1 MSYPLPKNEQAR
13 LEALRR
19 YNILDTKPEQPYD
32 NIVRL
37 ASKLCGAPIALVS
50 LISNDRQWFKAK
62 VGLGLD
68 ETPRELAFCTHA
80 ILDNKTM
87 VVEDATMDPRFCG
100 NPYVQSGPGIRF
112 YAGAPLTDS
121 EGHNLGTLCV
131 IDSVP
136 RSLSPEQQ
144 EALESLRQVAVH
156 LIEQRAVTMQL
167 AEALE
172 NLKTLQGLLPICSY
186 CKNVRNDEG
195 YWERIEDYLHQHS
208 DADFTHSICPTCLRE
223 NFPDLCR

>member
-19 YNILDTKPEQPYD
+19 YNILDTKPEQPYE

-37 ASKLCGAPIALVS
+37 ASKLCGTTIALVS
-50 LISNDRQWFKAK
+50 LISSDRQWFKAK
-62 VGLGLD
+62 FGLD
-68 ETPRELAFCTHA
+68 ATETPRELAFCTHA
-80 ILDNKTM
+80 ILGNETM
-87 VVEDATMDPRFCG
+87 VVEDATRDPRFCG
-100 NPYVQSGPGIRF
+100 NPYVQSGLGIRF

-121 EGHNLGTLCV
+121 EGHNLGTLCI

-136 RSLSPEQQ
+136 RMLSPDQQ

-156 LIEQRAVTMQL
+156 LIEQRAVNMQL

-172 NLKTLQGLLPICSY
+172 NLKTLHGLLPICSY

-195 YWERIEDYLHQHS
+195 YWDRIEDYLHQHS

-223 NFPDLCR
+223 NFPDLCG